1 MIGFGLWI
9 FFNKFDQVI
18 QKAFIPKSY
27 LFLLQKELN
36 FTNQV
41 TRHPMI
47 QLLHANPNKV
57 LTIKVDILT
66 IETALIDNHMHPL
79 DILFQSTYLIPHNFI
94 LLILLLKTLNLL
106 G

>member
-1 MIGFGLWI
+1 
-9 FFNKFDQVI
+9 
-18 QKAFIPKSY
+18 
-27 LFLLQKELN
+27 
-36 FTNQV
+36 
-41 TRHPMI
+41 MI
-47 QLLHANPNKV
+47 QFLHANPNKV